1 MSPRLPPALPRGAP
15 LISPCPRSI
24 CLVYLLL
31 ERGPAEPP
39 MLPPPPPP
47 LLAAT
52 AAAAP
57 IPAPGQPAGASAP
70 PQEVGFVD
78 LSAGLAKAKASFVRD
93 AP

>member
-1 MSPRLPPALPRGAP
+1 
-15 LISPCPRSI
+15 
-24 CLVYLLL
+24 
-31 ERGPAEPP
+31 

-47 LLAAT
+47 SLLA

>member
-1 MSPRLPPALPRGAP
+1 M
-15 LISPCPRSI
+15 
-24 CLVYLLL
+24 YLLL

-47 LLAAT
+47 SLLA

>member
-1 MSPRLPPALPRGAP
+1 MSPLCPLSCQPLLTSPRA
-15 LISPCPRSI
+15 RSI

-47 LLAAT
+47 SLLA